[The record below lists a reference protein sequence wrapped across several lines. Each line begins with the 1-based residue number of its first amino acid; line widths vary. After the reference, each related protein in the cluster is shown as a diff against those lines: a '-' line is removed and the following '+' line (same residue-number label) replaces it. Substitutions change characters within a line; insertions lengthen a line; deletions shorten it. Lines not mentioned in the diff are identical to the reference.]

1 MFDSD
6 SKEKAAD
13 FRRFFSRFSTQFY
26 AAIGYLLLVLLL
38 TYPAVLHLQDRLIG
52 NNIDNW
58 IYYWNNWWIG
68 RAIVDGH
75 SWFSTE
81 MIFFPQGTSLLAH
94 SHSLI
99 SSLLAWLLEPLT
111 GPVGAFNLVW
121 LWGLWLGAW
130 GMFLL
135 VWELTKQPVAAFVAG
150 FVFAFAPYHLTQ
162 YLAHMHLGTIH
173 WWPFYILF
181 LWRSLRQP
189 DWGNAVLAG
198 VFLALTFWSGLQLAV
213 FLGLWT
219 AVYLLW
225 WGWQNR
231 PISWLQTGRQLL
243 LLGGAAFLLSLPIV
257 WPILNNFSELVGTAA
272 EVDESIIKQTDL
284 LAYVVP
290 PTYQPLWGEQM
301 VPIYQ
306 TFRVNQA
313 FMPYLGLG
321 VLLLCLLAVWK
332 QWRDARFW
340 LWSGLIWLVLAAGS
354 QLRFNGIV
362 YESIQLPYNLIKSIF
377 PISAIRTPERF
388 NLLLVLSLAVLA
400 GLAVSWL
407 WQQRQGRW
415 LLPLLGIVLL
425 LDYLPTPLPMWELPP
440 SSPYLA
446 TFAQTEPEAG
456 VVNVPM
462 GYDLA
467 KLLLYY
473 QTLHGH
479 PTVEGHFSR
488 YTEETYAFISQE
500 PVLHRLYPA
509 DDIPN
514 AMSPELF
521 TTFSEP
527 ISALGPALRQLNGTG
542 VRYFMMHLPYM
553 LPEHFAAFEAQ
564 LPLVPVYKDEVM
576 ALYDVT
582 QPRPW
587 QFAEPIP
594 LSDGI
599 DVLEAS
605 AVLAETAVT
614 LDLLIQLR
622 NQTGVG
628 EQCELVLG
636 AEAAVSPPAVLANP
650 GAGWQPGDLAQLQIE
665 LPLPPDLPEGA
676 YPLQLRCADETT
688 IELTDSLLVKSE
700 GERQLAGPLLN
711 AQLGS
716 AIRLQD
722 VRYWFKG
729 SQLHLS
735 LHWLAEAV
743 PQQELKL
750 FVHVLN
756 EQGMLV
762 RQLDTVPCNWQCPTS
777 QWPAGQTITDEAA
790 LDLWGVPP
798 GSYQIG
804 LGLYDANTGQRLP
817 LVLEDG
823 TAVTNNNYILPE
835 TFTVTS
841 KEQ

>member
-1 MFDSD
+1 MLTNL
-6 SKEKAAD
+6 KKRVRGTAV
-13 FRRFFSRFSTQFY
+13 Y
-26 AAIGYLLLVLLL
+26 AAVAYLILVLLL
-38 TYPAVLHLQDRLIG
+38 TYPAILHLPDRLIG

-68 RAIVDGH
+68 RAIADGH

-81 MIFFPQGTSLLAH
+81 VIFFPQGTSLLAH
-94 SHSLI
+94 SHSLL
-99 SSLLAWLLEPLT
+99 SSLLAWLLEPLA
-111 GPVGAFNLVW
+111 GPVAAFNLVW
-121 LWGLWLGAW
+121 LWGMWLGAW

-135 VWELTKQPVAAFVAG
+135 VDELTKQPVAAFVAG

-181 LWRSLRQP
+181 LWLSLRQP
-189 DWGNAVLAG
+189 GWGNAVLAG
-198 VFLALTFWSGLQLAV
+198 VFLSLSFWSGIQQAV

-219 AVYLLW
+219 AVYLPW
-225 WGWQNR
+225 WAWTNR
-231 PISWLQTGRQLL
+231 PIAWLQTARQLL
-243 LLGGAAFLLSLPIV
+243 LLGVAFFVLSLPIV
-257 WPILNNFSELVGTAA
+257 WPILNNLDALVGTAA

-290 PTYQPLWGEQM
+290 PTYQPLWGEAV

-332 QWRDARFW
+332 QWREARFW
-340 LWSGLIWLVLAAGS
+340 LWSGLVWLVLAAGS
-354 QLRFNGIV
+354 QLRFNGTV

-388 NLLLVLSLAVLA
+388 NLLLVVSMAVLV

-415 LLPLLGIVLL
+415 LLPLVGLVLL
-425 LDYLPTPLPMWELPP
+425 LDYLPAPLPMWELPL
-440 SSPYLA
+440 SSPHLA
-446 TFAQTEPEAG
+446 EFAQIEPEAG

-500 PVLHRLYPA
+500 PILHRLYPA

-527 ISALGPALRQLNGTG
+527 IVAIGPALRQLNETG
-542 VRYFMMHLPYM
+542 VRYFLMHLPYTS
-553 LPEHFAAFEAQ
+553 PAQFAAFEAQ
-564 LPLVPVYKDEVM
+564 LPLLPIFKDETQAV
-576 ALYDVT
+576 YDVA

-587 QFAEPIP
+587 QFQEPRP
-594 LSDGI
+594 LTENVDL
-599 DVLEAS
+599 LETEMW
-605 AVLAETAVT
+605 LTDTAVSLHLVAQLKNLAGVGASCEFVLGENT
-614 LDLLIQLR
+614 AVSSQTLLIDPVASWQVGDVAQPQFDMLLPTNIPEGEYPLALR
-622 NQTGVG
+622 CGAA
-628 EQCELVLG
+628 ELVL
-636 AEAAVSPPAVLANP
+636 P
-650 GAGWQPGDLAQLQIE
+650 
-665 LPLPPDLPEGA
+665 
-676 YPLQLRCADETT
+676 
-688 IELTDSLLVKSE
+688 DSLLVDAA
-700 GERQLAGPLLN
+700 GQRRLAGMPIN
-711 AQLGS
+711 AQLGE
-716 AIRLQD
+716 AIVLQD
-722 VRYWFKG
+722 VRWWSKG
-729 SQLHLS
+729 SQLNLS
-735 LHWLAEAV
+735 LQWLAQAA

-750 FVHVLN
+750 FVHVLDEN
-756 EQGMLV
+756 GALV
-762 RQLDTVPCNWQCPTS
+762 RQLDSIPCNWQCPTS
-777 QWPAGQTITDEAA
+777 QWQADQLITDVAT
-790 LDLWGVPP
+790 LDLWGLSP
-798 GSYQIG
+798 GRYQVVV
-804 LGLYDANTGQRLP
+804 GLYDANLGERLP
-817 LVLEDG
+817 MIDAGG
-823 TAVTNNNYILPE
+823 TAVPNNSFLLPDPIVI
-835 TFTVTS
+835 TLTP
-841 KEQ
+841 